1 MALIWSLFFVMYLRL
16 LFQVIADLSRDR
28 ELGRAKALRII
39 ELIVVPFEQTPV
51 SPRLG
56 HTKPSLSACRG
67 GSVARFARAG
77 ATLATRF
84 WRERSFA

>member
-1 MALIWSLFFVMYLRL
+1 MALIWSLLFVMYLRL
-16 LFQVIADLSRDR
+16 LLIISDLSRDW

-39 ELIVVPFEQTPV
+39 GLIVVPFEQTPV

-56 HTKPSLSACRG
+56 HSKPSLSACRG
-67 GSVARFARAG
+67 GSVVRSARAG

-84 WRERSFA
+84 WRERSLA